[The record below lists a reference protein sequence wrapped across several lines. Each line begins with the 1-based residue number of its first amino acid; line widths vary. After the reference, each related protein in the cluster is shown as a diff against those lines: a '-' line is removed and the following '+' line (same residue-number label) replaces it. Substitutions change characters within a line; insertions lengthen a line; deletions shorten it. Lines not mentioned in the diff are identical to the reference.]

1 MSERRLSVRR
11 RVEPVPAF
19 AAEVLKDFEKPSTRC
34 VTGAVFLLEELEQQD
49 PDLEERCGLLA
60 DRHEIY
66 ALDIPRCAHLRLVVS
81 LDTRQRRPWPCTIH
95 GLVRSADRPCE
106 SGRVRATRHLDLTH
120 LSWEPAHG

>member
-34 VTGAVFLLEELEQQD
+34 VTGADFLLEELEQQD

-66 ALDIPRCAHLRLVVS
+66 ALDIPRCAHLVLVVS
-81 LDTRQRRPWPCTIH
+81 LDTKKRQPWPCTVH
-95 GLVRSADRPCE
+95 GLHRSHDRPCDA
-106 SGRVRATRHLDLTH
+106 GRSIATRHFALINP
-120 LSWEPAHG
+120 SWEPADG